1 MVPFFYFLELSMKIP
16 YFREENWDPVKSS
29 FTAFQ
34 FQSKTKDFSVMAN
47 QTQGLRLTFRVADMW
62 TCLSMNMSCYEH
74 VSLWKCLSM
83 NMYLY
88 EHVSLWTCI
97 SMNMYLYEH
106 VSPRTC
112 LFMNMSLYKH
122 VSLSLWTCLSLNMS
136 LYEHVFLWT
145 CLSMNMSLYHV
156 SIWTCLSMNGGS
168 LESTSAVL
176 LRSIVVIIKLI
187 MIKIIKT
194 HKIYKL

>member
-1 MVPFFYFLELSMKIP
+1 MVPFFHFLELSMKIP

-74 VSLWKCLSM
+74 VSLWKCL
-83 NMYLY
+83 
-88 EHVSLWTCI
+88 